1 MKNSFRAALI
11 ASAVVVLVPFSSANA
26 VQEGWFI
33 GGSVGSAQVEANVDP
48 GNLPTPPPTFDESDF
63 GWKLYGGYNWVLAKT
78 FGFGIEGGYV
88 NFGSPSTTI
97 LDTDLGLEPTAL
109 DIFATLGFDIGP
121 IGIFGKVGYAWWD
134 VDVNIDDLTA
144 SDDGDDPVYGI
155 GARFNLWSLEIRG
168 EYEIFDISDVEDAT
182 LWSVGVVWRF

>member
-1 MKNSFRAALI
+1 MKTSTFLALI
-11 ASAVVVLVPFSSANA
+11 GSAMLLVVPFNSANA
-26 VQEGWFI
+26 VQDGWFI
-33 GGSVGSAQVEANVDP
+33 GGSIGNAQVEANVDP
-48 GNLPTPPPTFDESDF
+48 GNLPTPPPTFDENDF
-63 GWKLYGGYNWVLAKT
+63 GWKVYGGHNWVLAKT

-88 NFGSPSTTI
+88 NLGSPSTTI
-97 LDTDLGLEPTAL
+97 LDTSLKLEPTAL

-121 IGIFGKVGYAWWD
+121 VGIFGKVGYAWWD
-134 VDVNIDDLTA
+134 VDVNIDDQSV